1 MNNSDPEQT
10 SIDPVIAEVRQ
21 ARDAMARESDYDLHK
36 LCERLRA
43 VEATLAG
50 RIHAPKLVG
59 RP

>member
-1 MNNSDPEQT
+1 MEKPKKTSRDP
-10 SIDPVIAEVRQ
+10 IMAEVRQ

-43 VEATLAG
+43 VEATLPE
-50 RIHAPKLVG
+50 RIHAHKLAS